1 MIISLRENVLVGC
14 CLDLGDD
21 EELGALGARD
31 EIVQI
36 LSFKKGIRWEVC
48 SEKKGGEVAA
58 GKWGGIGL
66 ARYRRT
72 AGFEIQPARF
82 HSKSGKISLRP
93 VKGLDC
99 LVEPPCFLPPGP
111 ALGGLE
117 NLPKIG
123 SRKRR
128 NLACEVLT

>member
-1 MIISLRENVLVGC
+1 MDGVTRAGNRPRDPGHDIKWAGRKGGLTGSAPAGRREN
-14 CLDLGDD
+14 LGF
-21 EELGALGARD
+21 EL
-31 EIVQI
+31 
-36 LSFKKGIRWEVC
+36 
-48 SEKKGGEVAA
+48 
-58 GKWGGIGL
+58 
-66 ARYRRT
+66 RT
-72 AGFEIQPARF
+72 ARRRKKERN
-82 HSKSGKISLRP
+82 ISLRP